1 MSDLHSGNRINSA
14 PPEDALVIELAGEI
28 DLATCPHLV
37 ELVERELRSCT
48 GGLVVMDMARV
59 TFVDSTGLALLVR
72 AQRSVTG
79 AGGHVVVRSP
89 SPQFRDLL
97 AITGVDALVTV
108 EPHEP
113 EHTRLSIQA
122 GVLAGAMAN
131 PLTSLPP
138 W

>member
-1 MSDLHSGNRINSA
+1 MSDLLPGKPTNDPRLANEI
-14 PPEDALVIELAGEI
+14 VIELAGEI
-28 DLATCPHLV
+28 DLATCPQLI
-37 ELVERELRSCT
+37 ELVDREIRACD

-72 AQRSVTG
+72 AQRSVT
-79 AGGHVVVRSP
+79 ANGGHVVVRSP
-89 SPQFRDLL
+89 SPQFRHLL

-113 EHTRLSIQA
+113 ERTRLSVQA